1 MLLMDAMSNALRVE
15 ERLCN
20 TATQKRI
27 PLGGSLELLPLCNMN
42 CDMCY
47 VRLGREEMEQ
57 KGRIRSGEEWLEL
70 ANQMR
75 DAGTLFILLTG
86 GEPLLHPDF
95 RRIYCEL
102 KKMGMIVTVNS
113 NGTLI
118 DEEWADF
125 FAEYR
130 PRRLNI
136 TLYGKDAGSYER
148 LCHFGA
154 GYERTVKGIR
164 LLRERGVDVKINGS
178 LTKENRRDIP
188 QLLETAKQLDA
199 PIHIDTYMY
208 PAGRER
214 KSGFHYDTRL
224 GPEEAARARV
234 KILKSSLTEDEFRV
248 YGEEILNMVKSSSLE
263 DPDLSVRC
271 RAGRSSFIINWL
283 GNMTPCVMLNEPSI
297 NAFEKGFIQSWNQI
311 INKTE
316 EIRTS
321 EKCGKC
327 TLREVCNTCAACALL
342 ETGSYDGVPDYIC
355 RYTQKTVQLLEESRS
370 VAVKAKS
377 IKSERSKVEPPDNFV
392 DIVNALENRLIT
404 EKEAIKQSGMTEAIF
419 YRRLQEYRKNCG
431 KNV

>member
-1 MLLMDAMSNALRVE
+1 MDAMSSALWVE

-20 TATQKRI
+20 TATQRRI

-47 VRLGREEMEQ
+47 VRLSREEMHQ

-70 ANQMR
+70 AKQMR

-95 RRIYCEL
+95 RMIYREL
-102 KKMGMIVTVNS
+102 KKMGMIVTLNT

-125 FAEYR
+125 FAAHR
-130 PRRLNI
+130 PRRVNI
-136 TLYGKDAGSYER
+136 TLYGKNAESYES

-154 GYERTVKGIR
+154 GYELTVRGIR

-178 LTKENRRDIP
+178 LTRENREDIP
-188 QLLETAKQLDA
+188 QLIETAKQLDS

-214 KSGFHYDTRL
+214 NEGFHYDTRL
-224 GPEEAARARV
+224 DPEEAAQARV
-234 KILKSSLTEDEFRV
+234 
-248 YGEEILNMVKSSSLE
+248 EILRSSFTEEEYGLYREKTLQMADCPSPE
-263 DPDLSVRC
+263 NPDLSVRC
-271 RAGRSSFIINWL
+271 RAGRSSFVVNWL
-283 GNMTPCVMLNEPSI
+283 GNMTPCVMLNAPSV
-297 NAFEKGFIQSWNQI
+297 NVFENGFVQSWEQI
-311 INKTE
+311 VNKTE

-355 RYTQKTVQLLEESRS
+355 RYTKKTVQLLEESF
-370 VAVKAKS
+370 
-377 IKSERSKVEPPDNFV
+377 D
-392 DIVNALENRLIT
+392 ENQG
-404 EKEAIKQSGMTEAIF
+404 AD
-419 YRRLQEYRKNCG
+419 KNG
-431 KNV
+431 

>member
-1 MLLMDAMSNALRVE
+1 MRASE
-15 ERLCN
+15 PRLSKYLHY
-20 TATQKRI
+20 TAAKSGV
-27 PLGGSLELLPLCNMN
+27 PLSGTFELSPCCNMD
-42 CDMCY
+42 CRMCY
-47 VRLGREEMEQ
+47 VRKSRKEVEDAGGEIPAEKWLSMAEEC
-57 KGRIRSGEEWLEL
+57 
-70 ANQMR
+70 R
-75 DAGTLFILLTG
+75 DAGTLFLLLTG

-224 GPEEAARARV
+224 EPEIAAEARIE
-234 KILKSSLTEDEFRV
+234 ILKSSLTEAE
-248 YGEEILNMVKSSSLE
+248 YGLYREKFLQMAAGSSPEAL
-263 DPDLSVRC
+263 DLSVRC
-271 RAGRSSFIINWL
+271 RAGRSSFVINWL
-283 GNMTPCVMLNEPSI
+283 GNMTPCVMLESPSV
-297 NAFEKGFIQSWNQI
+297 NVFENGFSKSWAQI
-311 INKTE
+311 VKKTE
-316 EIRTS
+316 EIKIS
-321 EKCGKC
+321 EQCGQC
-327 TLREVCNTCAACALL
+327 SLREICNTCAACALL
-342 ETGSYDGVPDYIC
+342 ETGNYDGVPEYIC
-355 RYTQKTVQLLEESRS
+355 RYTKETVRLLKNTYEEWQGDDD
-370 VAVKAKS
+370 KS
-377 IKSERSKVEPPDNFV
+377 PRI
-392 DIVNALENRLIT
+392 I
-404 EKEAIKQSGMTEAIF
+404 SGCSI
-419 YRRLQEYRKNCG
+419 
-431 KNV
+431 

>member
-224 GPEEAARARV
+224 EPEIAAEARIE
-234 KILKSSLTEDEFRV
+234 ILKSSLTEAE
-248 YGEEILNMVKSSSLE
+248 YGLYREKFLQMAAGSSPEAL
-263 DPDLSVRC
+263 DLSVRC
-271 RAGRSSFIINWL
+271 RAGRSSFVINWL
-283 GNMTPCVMLNEPSI
+283 GNMTPCVMLGSPSV
-297 NAFEKGFIQSWNQI
+297 NVFENGFLKSWAQI
-311 INKTE
+311 VKKTE
-316 EIRTS
+316 EIKIS
-321 EKCGKC
+321 EQCGQC
-327 TLREVCNTCAACALL
+327 SLREICNTCAACALL
-342 ETGSYDGVPDYIC
+342 ETGNYNEVPEYIC
-355 RYTQKTVQLLEESRS
+355 RYTKETVRLLKNTYDEWQGDD
-370 VAVKAKS
+370 
-377 IKSERSKVEPPDNFV
+377 DN
-392 DIVNALENRLIT
+392 
-404 EKEAIKQSGMTEAIF
+404 G
-419 YRRLQEYRKNCG
+419 
-431 KNV
+431 